1 MASTTL
7 GNSATTPSPAAA
19 EDVTLMGG
27 DRLLHHSAVHAQ
39 SHRGGFFVALRVL
52 TIRLHIGSEN
62 RSKPTLHGGTRQLGK
77 DLDIVDKVRFGNQPN
92 QRCILNA
99 LLQLGRLDANNGLS
113 AAVGNRLKVRA
124 V

>member
-1 MASTTL
+1 
-7 GNSATTPSPAAA
+7 
-19 EDVTLMGG
+19 
-27 DRLLHHSAVHAQ
+27 
-39 SHRGGFFVALRVL
+39 VL